1 DPEDFS
7 GFSMFSKKKIIV
19 MAGAGLVLVTSAAG
33 VVYKLNG
40 KPADPARPSGSSV
53 DSIAASS
60 EGESS
65 GSTSEL
71 FIPVEGE
78 AVVQDTLVLAVSA
91 AGQVAPWRQAII
103 TAQVEGQV
111 RTVGVAENAGVS
123 AGAGLVAVNTEDYE
137 LALKEAEASLRTAEA
152 QYRETT
158 LFDERI
164 TDGAVR
170 AERQKAARAKSGLD
184 RAEVAVQ
191 KAKLELS
198 RSRLRAPFA
207 GRVANV
213 KVQPGQWVR
222 PGDEL
227 MTVVEL
233 SRVKVD
239 VQVLEGQIAFL
250 TPGRTARVHFAAFPD
265 ESFVGRIETINPMV
279 DQSTRSARVVVS
291 VANPEGKLLPGMYA
305 RVSLDAR
312 RFADR
317 ILVPRSAILE
327 RDRRKML
334 FVFAPGEE
342 GSTRGFAKWRYVTT
356 GLENDDVVE
365 ILPSD
370 DTEMVSAGE
379 IVLTGGHHTLVH
391 DARVRIT
398 EKADTASNARPL

>member
-1 DPEDFS
+1 
-7 GFSMFSKKKIIV
+7 MLSKKKLTVVSVITLI
-19 MAGAGLVLVTSAAG
+19 AFSSAAFAI
-33 VVYKLNG
+33 YRLNG
-40 KPADPARPSGSSV
+40 NRADAASASGSRV
-53 DSIAASS
+53 DSIAAA
-60 EGESS
+60 ENEPAESA
-65 GSTSEL
+65 TSEL
-71 FIPVEGE
+71 SIPVEGD
-78 AVVQDTLVLAVSA
+78 AVIQDTLVLAVSA
-91 AGQVAPWRQAII
+91 AGQVAPWRQSII
-103 TAQVEGQV
+103 TAQVSGQV
-111 RTVGVAENAGVS
+111 RRVGVQENAAVGTGKELIGVDP
-123 AGAGLVAVNTEDYE
+123 AEYE
-137 LALKEAEASLRTAEA
+137 LALAQAEADLRRAEA
-152 QYRETT
+152 QYREAT

-164 TDGAVR
+164 QDAGVR
-170 AERQKAARAKSGLD
+170 GERQKAARAKSGLD
-184 RAEVAVQ
+184 QAEVAVQ

-198 RSRLRAPFA
+198 RSRVRAPFS

-250 TPGRTARVHFAAFPD
+250 TPGRSARVHFAAFPD
-265 ESFVGRIETINPMV
+265 ESFTGRIETINPMV
-279 DQSTRSARVVVS
+279 DQATRSARVVVS
-291 VANPEGKLLPGMYA
+291 VPNPDGKLLPGMYA

-317 ILVPRSAILE
+317 VMVPRSAILE

-334 FVFAPGEE
+334 FVFEPSEE

-356 GLENDDVVE
+356 GLENDTHVE
-365 ILPSD
+365 IISSD

-391 DARVRIT
+391 DARVRVT
-398 EKADTASNARPL
+398 EKAANESDARPN

>member
-1 DPEDFS
+1 
-7 GFSMFSKKKIIV
+7 MFSRKKIIV
-19 MAGAGLVLVTSAAG
+19 LAGAALVLISSAAG
-33 VVYKLNG
+33 VAYRLNWRTAE
-40 KPADPARPSGSSV
+40 PTNAPSSIV
-53 DSIAASS
+53 DSIASSS
-60 EGESS
+60 ESEFS
-65 GSTSEL
+65 GPSSEL
-71 FIPVEGE
+71 SIPVEGE

-91 AGQVAPWRQAII
+91 AGQVAAWRQSII
-103 TAQVEGQV
+103 TAQVAGQV
-111 RTVGVAENAGVS
+111 RAVNVRENAGVGT
-123 AGAGLVAVNTEDYE
+123 GAPLVTIDPAEYE
-137 LALKEAEASLRTAEA
+137 LALAEAQASLRTAEA

-158 LFDERI
+158 LFDDRI
-164 TDGAVR
+164 TDAAVR

-198 RSRLRAPFA
+198 RARVRAPFV

-250 TPGRTARVHFAAFPD
+250 TPGRSARVHFAAFPD
-265 ESFVGRIETINPMV
+265 ESFVGRIETINPIV
-279 DQSTRSARVVVS
+279 DQETRSARVVVS
-291 VANPEGKLLPGMYA
+291 VPNPQGKLLPGMYA

-317 ILVPRSAILE
+317 VLVPRSAILE

-334 FVFAPGEE
+334 FVFEPGEE
-342 GSTRGFAKWRYVTT
+342 SSTRGFAKWRYVTT

-365 ILPSD
+365 IVQND
-370 DTEMVSAGE
+370 DTDMVNAGE
-379 IVLTGGHHTLVH
+379 VVLTSGHHTLVH

-398 EKADTASNARPL
+398 EKADTATNARPR

>member
-1 DPEDFS
+1 
-7 GFSMFSKKKIIV
+7 MISKKQIV
-19 MAGAGLVLVTSAAG
+19 FLAGAGLVLVTSAAG

-40 KPADPARPSGSSV
+40 NAPDPGSSTGATV
-53 DSIAASS
+53 DSLASANDP
-60 EGESS
+60 EPS

-71 FIPVEGE
+71 SIPVEGE
-78 AVVQDTLVLAVSA
+78 AAVQDTLVLGVSA
-91 AGQVAPWRQAII
+91 AGQVAPWRQSII
-103 TAQVEGQV
+103 TAQVAGQV
-111 RTVGVAENAGVS
+111 RAVNVQENAGVRTGS
-123 AGAGLVAVNTEDYE
+123 PLVTIDPAEYL
-137 LALKEAEASLRTAEA
+137 LALAEAQASLRTSEA

-164 TDGAVR
+164 ADAVVR

-198 RSRLRAPFA
+198 RAQVRAPFA
-207 GRVANV
+207 GRVANL

-250 TPGRTARVHFAAFPD
+250 TPGRSARVHFAAFPD
-265 ESFVGRIETINPMV
+265 ESFVGRIESINPMV
-279 DQSTRSARVVVS
+279 DESTRSARVIVS

-334 FVFAPGEE
+334 FVFEPGEG

-356 GLENDDVVE
+356 GLENDSVVE
-365 ILPSD
+365 IVSND
-370 DTEMVSAGE
+370 DTEMVNPGE
-379 IVLTGGHHTLVH
+379 IVLVSGHHTLVH

-398 EKADTASNARPL
+398 EKADTASNARPG

>member
-1 DPEDFS
+1 
-7 GFSMFSKKKIIV
+7 MTSKRKIIALV
-19 MAGAGLVLVTSAAG
+19 GAGLVLVTSAAG

-40 KPADPARPSGSSV
+40 SEADPGGNSGTAV
-53 DSIAASS
+53 DSIAASN
-60 EGESS
+60 ESDAA
-65 GSTSEL
+65 GATSDL
-71 FIPVEGE
+71 AIPVEGE
-78 AVVQDTLVLAVSA
+78 QVVRDTLVLAVSA
-91 AGQVAPWRQAII
+91 AGQVAPWRQSII

-111 RTVGVAENAGVS
+111 QAVPVRENAPVS
-123 AGAGLVAVNTEDYE
+123 TNTSLMSIDPAEYE
-137 LALKEAEASLRTAEA
+137 LALAEAQASLRTAEA

-164 TDGAVR
+164 TDPAVR

-191 KAKLELS
+191 KARLELS
-198 RSRLRAPFA
+198 RSRVRAPFA

-233 SRVKVD
+233 SRVKVE

-250 TPGRTARVHFAAFPD
+250 TPGRSARVHFAAFPD
-265 ESFVGRIETINPMV
+265 ESFVGRIETINPIV
-279 DQSTRSARVVVS
+279 DQATRSARVVVFVPNS
-291 VANPEGKLLPGMYA
+291 DGKLLPGMYA

-334 FVFAPGEE
+334 FVFEPGEA
-342 GSTRGFAKWRYVTT
+342 GATRGFAKWRYVTT
-356 GLENDDVVE
+356 GLENDSVVE
-365 ILPSD
+365 IVQND
-370 DTEMVSAGE
+370 DTEMVSPGE
-379 IVLTGGHHTLVH
+379 VVLTAGHHTLVH

-398 EKADTASNARPL
+398 EKVDTASNARPR

>member
-1 DPEDFS
+1 
-7 GFSMFSKKKIIV
+7 MTSKRKIIAL
-19 MAGAGLVLVTSAAG
+19 AGAGLVLVTSAAG

-40 KPADPARPSGSSV
+40 SEADPGGNSGTAV
-53 DSIAASS
+53 DSIAASN
-60 EGESS
+60 ESDAA
-65 GSTSEL
+65 GATADL
-71 FIPVEGE
+71 AIPVEGE
-78 AVVQDTLVLAVSA
+78 EVVQDTLVLAVSA
-91 AGQVAPWRQAII
+91 AGQVAPWRQSVI

-111 RTVGVAENAGVS
+111 QAVPVRENAPVS
-123 AGAGLVAVNTEDYE
+123 TNTPLMSIDPAEYE
-137 LALKEAEASLRTAEA
+137 LALAEAQASLRTAEA

-164 TDGAVR
+164 TDPAVR

-191 KAKLELS
+191 KARLELS
-198 RSRLRAPFA
+198 RSRVRAPFA

-233 SRVKVD
+233 SRVKVE

-250 TPGRTARVHFAAFPD
+250 TPGRSARVHFAAFPD
-265 ESFVGRIETINPMV
+265 ESFVGRIETINPIV
-279 DQSTRSARVVVS
+279 DQATRSARVVVF
-291 VANPEGKLLPGMYA
+291 VPNPDGKLLPGMYA

-334 FVFAPGEE
+334 FVFEPGEA
-342 GSTRGFAKWRYVTT
+342 GATRGFAKWRYVTT
-356 GLENDDVVE
+356 GLENDSVVE
-365 ILPSD
+365 IVQND
-370 DTEMVSAGE
+370 DTEMVSPGE
-379 IVLTGGHHTLVH
+379 VVLTAGHHTLVH

-398 EKADTASNARPL
+398 EKVDTASNARPR

>member
-1 DPEDFS
+1 MIS
-7 GFSMFSKKKIIV
+7 RKKIVIL
-19 MAGAGLVLVTSAAG
+19 AGAGLALATSAAG
-33 VVYKLNG
+33 LVYRLNG
-40 KPADPARPSGSSV
+40 SEADPQSTSGATV
-53 DSIAASS
+53 DSIAASP
-60 EGESS
+60 ESAAGTAS
-65 GSTSEL
+65 DL
-71 FIPVEGE
+71 AIPVEGE
-78 AVVQDTLVLAVSA
+78 EVVQDTLVLAVSA
-91 AGQVAPWRQAII
+91 AGQVVPWRLSVI

-111 RTVGVAENAGVS
+111 QEVPVRENAPVS
-123 AGAGLVAVNTEDYE
+123 TNTRLMSIDPAEYE
-137 LALKEAEASLRTAEA
+137 LALAEAQASLRTAEA

-164 TDGAVR
+164 TDTAVR

-198 RSRLRAPFA
+198 RSRVHAPFA

-227 MTVVEL
+227 MTIVEL
-233 SRVKVD
+233 SRVKVE

-250 TPGRTARVHFAAFPD
+250 TPGRSARVHFAAFPG
-265 ESFVGRIETINPMV
+265 ESFVGRIETINPIV
-279 DQSTRSARVVVS
+279 DEETRSARVVVS
-291 VANPEGKLLPGMYA
+291 VPNPDGKLLPGMYA

-334 FVFAPGEE
+334 FVFEPGEE
-342 GSTRGFAKWRYVTT
+342 GATRGFAKWRYVST
-356 GLENDDVVE
+356 GLENDSVVE
-365 ILPSD
+365 IVPND
-370 DTEMVSAGE
+370 DTEQVNPGE
-379 IVLTGGHHTLVH
+379 IVLTAGHHTLVH

-398 EKADTASNARPL
+398 EKADTDSNARPR

>member
-1 DPEDFS
+1 
-7 GFSMFSKKKIIV
+7 MIQKKKIV
-19 MAGAGLVLVTSAAG
+19 VLAGTGLVLVTSAAG

-40 KPADPARPSGSSV
+40 SEADTGSATGATV
-53 DSIAASS
+53 DSIAASKAS
-60 EGESS
+60 DPS
-65 GSTSEL
+65 GSTSDL
-71 FIPVEGE
+71 AIPVEGE

-91 AGQVAPWRQAII
+91 AGQVAAWRQSVI

-111 RTVGVAENAGVS
+111 QAVAVRENARV
-123 AGAGLVAVNTEDYE
+123 GANAALLNIDPAEYE
-137 LALKEAEASLRTAEA
+137 LALAEAQASLRTAEA

-164 TDGAVR
+164 TDPSVR

-184 RAEVAVQ
+184 RAEVAVE

-198 RSRLRAPFA
+198 RSRVRAPFA

-250 TPGRTARVHFAAFPD
+250 TPGRSARVHFAAFPE
-265 ESFVGRIETINPMV
+265 ESFTGRIETINPIV
-279 DQSTRSARVVVS
+279 DEQTRSARVVVS
-291 VANPEGKLLPGMYA
+291 VPNPDGKLLPGMYA

-317 ILVPRSAILE
+317 VLVPRSAILE
-327 RDRRKML
+327 RDPPQDAVRLRAGRRRRN
-334 FVFAPGEE
+334 
-342 GSTRGFAKWRYVTT
+342 TRLREVALR
-356 GLENDDVVE
+356 DD
-365 ILPSD
+365 
-370 DTEMVSAGE
+370 
-379 IVLTGGHHTLVH
+379 
-391 DARVRIT
+391 
-398 EKADTASNARPL
+398 RPRE